1 MRAFAVPP
9 QTVLL
14 RDGSGVEIGADVYFR
29 TCDPLKATLGV
40 QSLDA
45 SVKALAKTTV
55 INACTVLSLNDLT
68 ADTQVGKRERSLFND
83 KKNQKLKQKQQR

>member
-55 INACTVLSLNDLT
+55 INACTALNLNDLT
-68 ADTQVGKRERSLFND
+68 ADTQVHWLTGGAKPL
-83 KKNQKLKQKQQR
+83 